1 MLRKLRELLRP
12 TPKTAEDLAAER
24 EAEALQ
30 QEIETQRMG
39 ALKGASQFTHG
50 GKESR

>member
-1 MLRKLRELLRP
+1 MLRRLRELFRP
-12 TPKTAEDLAAER
+12 TPKSAEELAAER
-24 EAEALQ
+24 EAQALR

-39 ALKGASQFTHG
+39 ALKGAPQFTHG